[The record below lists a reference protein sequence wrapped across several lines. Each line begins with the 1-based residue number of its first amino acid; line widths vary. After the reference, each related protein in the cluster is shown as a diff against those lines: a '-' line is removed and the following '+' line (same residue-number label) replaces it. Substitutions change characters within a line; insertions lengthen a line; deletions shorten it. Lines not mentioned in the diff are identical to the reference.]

1 MKAGTAA
8 LNNYNN
14 CGLCFKQSD
23 ISVSDFFDY
32 YYKNYCLAQL
42 KETTCEKYEKN
53 IRLHLKPAL
62 GHYKLGTLSTPVI
75 QEFINKKYEDGYS
88 RNTLCNLKALLT
100 GSFEFGIDSNF
111 IRINPATRV
120 KIPSSRVTDNNPNT
134 RKNERVPITKEQFD
148 MIISRFP
155 ENSTSYIPLMLGYH
169 CGLRISETFA
179 LTWSDIDFENKTLDI
194 NKQIQ
199 WLHHKWFFSEP
210 KYNSFRTIKLD
221 SEIIKILKKHKI
233 HQLENKLRYSEY
245 YTEIYINDLNELDT
259 QGKMID
265 MICRKENGEYLQS
278 RSQQHTNH
286 IIHTELGLEKYN
298 YHTLRHTHATM
309 LLEAGAPIK
318 DVQYR
323 LGHKNI
329 KETLD
334 IYTHCTHSM
343 SEKTVAI
350 LNQIM

>member
-1 MKAGTAA
+1 MAKVNVRKRGNTWEYRFETARINGKRQQKSKGGFKTKSEAMKAGTAA

-53 IRLHLKPAL
+53 IQLHLKPAL
-62 GHYKLGTLSTPVI
+62 GHYKLGALSTPVI

-111 IRINPATRV
+111 IRINPAT
-120 KIPSSRVTDNNPNT
+120 N
-134 RKNERVPITKEQFD
+134 
-148 MIISRFP
+148 
-155 ENSTSYIPLMLGYH
+155 YIPLMLGYH

-286 IIHTELGLEKYN
+286 IIHTELVL
-298 YHTLRHTHATM
+298 
-309 LLEAGAPIK
+309 
-318 DVQYR
+318 
-323 LGHKNI
+323 KNI
-329 KETLD
+329 IITL
-334 IYTHCTHSM
+334 
-343 SEKTVAI
+343 
-350 LNQIM
+350 